1 MPTEK
6 ERLDV
11 LKSMAYDLTVIV
23 EKDPEKTYTAE
34 DIKKL
39 IQAYITGVQQ

>member
-11 LKSMAYDLTVIV
+11 LKSMAYDLIIIV

-34 DIKKL
+34 DIKKM
-39 IQAYITGVQQ
+39 IKTYIAGVQQ

>member
-11 LKSMAYDLTVIV
+11 LKSMAYDLIIIV

-34 DIKKL
+34 DIKKM
-39 IQAYITGVQQ
+39 IQTYIAVVQQ